1 MDSMNMSEQA
11 QRVALITGGAGG
23 IGAATAKKIAASGA
37 QVVVV
42 DIHGTAAASIASSLP
57 NGAISLEADL
67 SEISECQRIIA
78 ETLRLTGNLHI
89 LINCAGIAP
98 MVPIPEVT
106 VQVWDQVMAVN
117 LRTVFFLCQL
127 AAEPM
132 AANGWG
138 RIVNVSSVGARTGG
152 MGPLAPYC
160 ATKAGVLALTKSFA
174 SYLSRRGVTVN
185 AVAPGPTRTDMT
197 AEWDPA
203 YVAQVESAILVGRF
217 AYPEEIA
224 STIAFLVSDEASY
237 ITGSTVDVNGGLRMD

>member
-1 MDSMNMSEQA
+1 MNKSEQA
-11 QRVALITGGAGG
+11 RRVALITGGAGG
-23 IGAATAKKIAASGA
+23 IGAATAKKIAASGV

-42 DIHGTAAASIASSLP
+42 DVRGPAAASIASSLP
-57 NGAISLEADL
+57 NEAFALEADL
-67 SEISECQRIIA
+67 AEISECKRVID
-78 ETLRLTGNLHI
+78 EVLRLVGNLHI
-89 LINCAGIAP
+89 LVNCAGIAP
-98 MVPIPEVT
+98 MVPIPDVT
-106 VQVWDQVMAVN
+106 VDLWDKVVAVN
-117 LRTVFFLCQL
+117 LRAIFFLCQL

-185 AVAPGPTRTDMT
+185 AVAPGPTRSGMT
-197 AEWDPA
+197 AEWDPN
-203 YVAQVESAILVGRF
+203 YVAQVESAILAGRF

-224 STIAFLVSDEASY
+224 NAIAFLASDEASY